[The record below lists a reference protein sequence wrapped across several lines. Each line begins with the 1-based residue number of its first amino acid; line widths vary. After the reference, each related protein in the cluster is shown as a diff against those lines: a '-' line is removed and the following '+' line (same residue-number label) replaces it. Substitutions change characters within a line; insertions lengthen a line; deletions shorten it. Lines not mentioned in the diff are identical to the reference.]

1 MKRLLLIDSSSYIY
15 RAFYALPPLTSPKGI
30 PTGAIYGFVRMLL
43 KLLNDFNPEY
53 VAAVFDSKG
62 KTIRHM
68 QFTEYKAN
76 RKETPDSLS
85 IQIPYIKEILNTL
98 NIKIV
103 KKEGFEA
110 DDIIATLAKDAE
122 KKGFEVIVVT
132 PDKDMLQLVNDK
144 IKVFNPV
151 SEILY
156 DSQKVKEKYG
166 IEPNQFVDYL
176 SLIGDPVDNV
186 PGIKGVGPKTASE
199 LLNKYGSIENIL
211 QNLDKLPEKYKKL
224 FENIDRESIE
234 KSKQLVNLY
243 QTEIEIDIEDLK
255 KGKPDL
261 IKLKQIFDELG
272 FKSLMKDVEKSK
284 PKEEI
289 KQKTLF

>member
-15 RAFYALPPLTSPKGI
+15 RAFYALPPLTSSKGI
-30 PTGAIYGFVRMLL
+30 PTGAVYGFVRMLL

-53 VAAVFDSKG
+53 IAAVFDSKG
-62 KTIRHM
+62 KTIRHK
-68 QFTEYKAN
+68 QFKEYKAN
-76 RKETPDSLS
+76 RRETPDSLS
-85 IQIPYIKEILNTL
+85 IQIPYIEEILNTL

-132 PDKDMLQLVNDK
+132 PDKDMLQLIDDK

-156 DSQKVKEKYG
+156 NSQKIKEKYG
-166 IEPNQFVDYL
+166 IEPLQFVDYL
-176 SLIGDPVDNV
+176 TLIGDPVDNI
-186 PGIKGVGPKTASE
+186 PGIKGIGPKTASE
-199 LLNKYGSIENIL
+199 ILSNYGSIENIL
-211 QNLDKLPEKYKKL
+211 QNLDKLPEKYRKF
-224 FENIDRESIE
+224 FENTDRETIE
-234 KSKQLVNLY
+234 KSKQLVSLY
-243 QTEIEIDIEDLK
+243 QAQLDLNIEDLK

-261 IKLKQIFDELG
+261 IKLKQIFEELG
-272 FKSLMKDVEKSK
+272 FKSLMKDIEKNKS
-284 PKEEI
+284 KEEI

>member
-1 MKRLLLIDSSSYIY
+1 MKRLLLVDSSSYIY
-15 RAFYALPPLTSPKGI
+15 RAFYALPPLTSPKGV

-43 KLLNDFNPEY
+43 KLINDFNPDY
-53 VAAVFDSKG
+53 IAAVFDSKG
-62 KTIRHM
+62 KTIRHQ

-76 RKETPDSLS
+76 RRETPDSLS

-122 KKGFEVIVVT
+122 KRGFEVIVVT
-132 PDKDMLQLVNDK
+132 PDKDMLQLVDEK

-166 IEPNQFVDYL
+166 IEPTQFVDYL
-176 SLIGDPVDNV
+176 ALVGDPVDNV
-186 PGIKGVGPKTASE
+186 PGIKGIGPKTASE

-211 QNLDKLPEKYKKL
+211 QNLDRLSEKYRKL
-224 FENIDRESIE
+224 FESIDRESVE

-261 IKLKQIFDELG
+261 TKLKQIFDELG